1 LTQEDGDFTD
11 CTQQPDHRC
20 ETGHGPRKN
29 QTARSLIYSRYS
41 SIITVM
47 GLANEHLRLSAL
59 RLLHFSPKLMAPAKI
74 AGKGLTG

>member
-1 LTQEDGDFTD
+1 
-11 CTQQPDHRC
+11 
-20 ETGHGPRKN
+20 
-29 QTARSLIYSRYS
+29 LIYSRYS

-47 GLANEHLRLSAL
+47 GLAKELLRLSAL